1 MEIGFRVSIVCGIPY
16 SLSWI
21 ADSNAQDSGFHLHWK
36 ISWILENP
44 DYLRSFNLP
53 PITSTNCLGG
63 VNDTLTVFFENF
75 KRTTFNKDV
84 LGTDHYLSPG
94 AGAEDLGINKV
105 KFSRS
110 SLWMLLHVSDPPP
123 PPNNI
128 WRLSSFS
135 KQIWVV
141 PPSESFQSFQWSPS
155 SAFSVTTDPPFCSP
169 KIKWSRPKSSPRWW
183 IITGP

>member
-123 PPNNI
+123 PPITFDDFLHFPSKFEWSPPLNPSKVFSDPPLLRSQL
-128 WRLSSFS
+128 RL
-135 KQIWVV
+135 I
-141 PPSESFQSFQWSPS
+141 PPS
-155 SAFSVTTDPPFCSP
+155 VLL
-169 KIKWSRPKSSPRWW
+169 KSSDPAQNPPP
-183 IITGP
+183 GDE